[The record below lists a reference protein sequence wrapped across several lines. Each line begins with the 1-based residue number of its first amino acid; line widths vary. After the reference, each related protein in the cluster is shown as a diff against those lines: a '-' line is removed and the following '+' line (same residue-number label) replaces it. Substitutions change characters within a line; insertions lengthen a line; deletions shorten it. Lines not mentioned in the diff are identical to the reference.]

1 MLGGLWATTPRA
13 KATKS
18 IGPNRSQYQLK
29 RNVVFNANNITL
41 EEENVPI
48 PMDAL
53 AEGERDKVIQ
63 SPKLSPSSE
72 KSNNQTEPEN
82 EPEVGEEP
90 EKVPFLL
97 ENPPPEDLAQEAP
110 LTPVRRHAERLRD
123 KPAQNPGFY
132 KDQMARTAHLE
143 AHAACQ
149 FVEEE
154 VHNSVSISNESNDLD
169 DVDLLPEF
177 DAFTV
182 FDALSSSIGS
192 EPKTL
197 DEAFNGP
204 KANEW
209 QAAYKYELNQLKLM
223 GAWEVVDS
231 PEGEKV
237 IPYQIVFKEKL
248 DGERKIQMY
257 RVRIVAGGHK
267 QIAGKSYDETFT
279 AVVKA
284 PSI

>member
-1 MLGGLWATTPRA
+1 MAYVKDLNAGKLDL
-13 KATKS
+13 KARVGRFVGYNSESKGYQIYWPKQKS
-18 IGPNRSQYQLK
+18 ISVE
-29 RNVVFNANNITL
+29 RNVVLNANNITL

-63 SPKLSPSSE
+63 SPKLSPLSE

-90 EKVPFLL
+90 EKVPFPL

-110 LTPVRRHAERLRD
+110 LTPVRCHAERLRD

-132 KDQMARTAHLE
+132 KDQMARMAHLE

-149 FVEEE
+149 FVGEE
-154 VHNSVSISNESNDLD
+154 VHDSVSISNESNDLD

-182 FDALSSSIGS
+182 FNALSSSIGS
-192 EPKTL
+192 EPKML
-197 DEAFNGP
+197 DEAFNSP

-209 QAAYKYELNQLKLM
+209 
-223 GAWEVVDS
+223 
-231 PEGEKV
+231 
-237 IPYQIVFKEKL
+237 
-248 DGERKIQMY
+248 
-257 RVRIVAGGHK
+257 
-267 QIAGKSYDETFT
+267 
-279 AVVKA
+279 
-284 PSI
+284 